1 MQKPIPRFEHPELDG
16 KTFFLNGNQIGVLL
30 IHGFTATTVEVRML
44 ADFFSKKGFTV
55 SAPLLPGHGTT
66 PEDLNKRKYGEWI
79 KCVEDSYHLLMKTC
93 TKVIIGGESMGAVLS
108 LHLAESHPEINALLL
123 YSPAIKITSLKYS
136 KILRHLFPFIRK
148 KDYDEIMPWQGYTV
162 YPLFAA
168 SELLQLQKLVIQKLH
183 QVHQPMIVFHGAYDR
198 TIDPDSSDLI
208 ISSVNS
214 SIKTK
219 YTMAN
224 SGHVILLDKE
234 FLNTAELT
242 WKFLNELKIE
252 RLV

>member
-1 MQKPIPRFEHPELDG
+1 MQKSIPVFEHPELDG
-16 KTFFLNGNQIGVLL
+16 KTFCLHGNQTGVLL
-30 IHGFTATTVEVRML
+30 IHGFTATTVEVRWL
-44 ADFFSKKGFTV
+44 ADYFSKKGLTV
-55 SAPLLPGHGTT
+55 SAPLLPGHGTS
-66 PEDLNKRKYGEWI
+66 PEDLNRRKYGEWI
-79 KCVEDSYHLLMKTC
+79 KCVEDAYNALMKTC
-93 TKVIIGGESMGAVLS
+93 SSIIVGGESMGAVLS
-108 LHLAESHPEINALLL
+108 LYLSENHPEIKALLL
-123 YSPAIKITSLKYS
+123 YSPAIKITTLKYS
-136 KILRHLFPFIRK
+136 KILRHLFPIIRK

-183 QVHQPMIVFHGAYDR
+183 RVHQPMIVFHGAYDT

-219 YTMAN
+219 YTLTD

-234 FLNTAELT
+234 FINTAELT
-242 WKFLNELKIE
+242 WKFLNGLKID
-252 RLV
+252 

>member
-1 MQKPIPRFEHPELDG
+1 MQKTIPIFEHPELDG
-16 KTFFLNGNQIGVLL
+16 KTFFLNGNHIGVLL
-30 IHGFTATTVEVRML
+30 IHGFTATTVEVRWL
-44 ADFFSKKGFTV
+44 ADFLYKKGFTV

-79 KCVEDSYHLLMKTC
+79 KCVEDAYSALKKTC
-93 TKVIIGGESMGAVLS
+93 TSVIVGGESMGAVLS
-108 LHLAESHPEINALLL
+108 LYLAENHPEIKALLL
-123 YSPAIKITSLKYS
+123 YSPAIKIASLKYS
-136 KILRHLFPFIRK
+136 KIFRHLFPIIRK

-168 SELLQLQKLVIQKLH
+168 SELLQLQKLVIKNLC
-183 QVHQPMIVFHGAYDR
+183 QVLQPMIVFHGSYDR

-214 SIKTK
+214 SIKKK

-224 SGHVILLDKE
+224 SGHVILLDQE
-234 FLNTAELT
+234 FSYTADLT
-242 WKFLNELKIE
+242 WKFLSELKID
-252 RLV
+252 R